1 MMRIELPYRLLALI
15 MYSSN
20 IRPRLKSYVCDYSAT
35 AVYYTIHY
43 KKGRIRAP
51 KHRSAFS
58 CRMGGRWPLAS
69 PVFVKPAAKTAT
81 SRTVEVNSD
90 TRISA
95 SIVVN
100 WTIECYSFGQNHKGI
115 PVPHS
120 NSRIYSSFKLLC
132 SAFD

>member
-1 MMRIELPYRLLALI
+1 MMRIELPYPLLALI
-15 MYSSN
+15 IYSSN
-20 IRPRLKSYVCDYSAT
+20 IRPRLIKSYVCDYSAA

-81 SRTVEVNSD
+81 SRTVEMNSEF
-90 TRISA
+90 S
-95 SIVVN
+95 
-100 WTIECYSFGQNHKGI
+100 YS
-115 PVPHS
+115 
-120 NSRIYSSFKLLC
+120 RE
-132 SAFD
+132 